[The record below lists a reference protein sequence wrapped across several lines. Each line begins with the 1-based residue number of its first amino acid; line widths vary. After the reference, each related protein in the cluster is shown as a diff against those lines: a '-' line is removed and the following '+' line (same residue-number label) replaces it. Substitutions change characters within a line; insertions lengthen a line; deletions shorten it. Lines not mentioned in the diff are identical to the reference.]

1 MKSRINRVIGRA
13 AALVA
18 SAALIASC
26 GGGPADDVT
35 TATDAAEEEV
45 PHGYVEGAEETAEAQ
60 SRLIV
65 ADEETGAVRVV
76 DLITEEVFDVGR
88 VEGVRGILGDGR
100 FGYLT
105 GEESVHVVDGGSW
118 MVDHGDHVHYYRAE
132 ARDVGPIAGEE
143 PTNVSSDPVVSAVSF
158 ADGTAELLDR
168 ARLDEGAVDRL
179 ETITGEPHSAATVA
193 YREHLLTSKAE
204 AGSGVADGVEV
215 RSRDGE
221 PVARIEE
228 PCPDL
233 RGQAT
238 TRRGVVFGCADGAL
252 LVTEDDGAF
261 AGEKIPYPQSESAAE
276 RAVEFHHRPL
286 STTLVGAAGDEGVW
300 VLDVTEREWR
310 HLATGP
316 VVAVNAVGEGAPVL
330 TLTNDGVLHALDPET
345 GEETAQSALLSA
357 EAATAEPAP
366 VIQVDTTRAYVNDPS
381 AGEIHEIDYGDDLR
395 LARTFAVDGRADHM
409 VETGR

>member
-1 MKSRINRVIGRA
+1 MVRA
-13 AALVA
+13 AVVIA
-18 SAALIASC
+18 SAVVITAC
-26 GGGPADDVT
+26 GAPADDV
-35 TATDAAEEEV
+35 ATDDGGTDTAQEM

-76 DLITEEVFDVGR
+76 DLITEETVDVGR
-88 VEGVRGILGDGR
+88 VDGVHGILGDGR
-100 FGYLT
+100 FGYLA
-105 GEESVHVVDGGSW
+105 GDDSVHVVDSGSW

-132 ARDVGPIAGEE
+132 ARAVGPITGSE
-143 PTNVSSDPVVSAVSF
+143 PTNVSSDQVVAAVSF

-168 ARLDEGAVDRL
+168 ARLDEGTIDRH
-179 ETITGEPHSAATVA
+179 EPISRESHPAAAVA
-193 YREHLLTSKAE
+193 YREHLLVSAAE
-204 AGSGVADGVEV
+204 PGAGSADGVEV
-215 RSRDGE
+215 RGRDGAL
-221 PVARIEE
+221 VSRIEE

-233 RGQAT
+233 LGQAT

-252 LVTEDDGAF
+252 LVTEDGDVF
-261 AGEKIPYPQSESAAE
+261 EGEKIPYPGEVPADE

-286 STTLVGAAGDEGVW
+286 STTLVSAAGDEGVW
-300 VLDVTEREWR
+300 VLDITEREWR
-310 HLATGP
+310 LLPTGP

-330 TLTNDGVLHALDPET
+330 TLTDDGVLHALDAVT
-345 GEETAQSALLSA
+345 GEETARSALLPAESA
-357 EAATAEPAP
+357 AGEPAP
-366 VIQVDTTRAYVNDPS
+366 VIQVDTTRAYVNDPP